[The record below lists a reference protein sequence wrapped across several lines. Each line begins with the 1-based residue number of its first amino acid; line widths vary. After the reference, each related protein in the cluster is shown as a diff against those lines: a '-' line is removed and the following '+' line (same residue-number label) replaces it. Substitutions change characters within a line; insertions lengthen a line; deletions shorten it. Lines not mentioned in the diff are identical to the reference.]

1 MACETQTFW
10 SMPRLVPSI
19 PRFLLVAAIAT
30 TTAACGSGVLRT
42 ESDAIAAAR
51 RLSALSEP
59 IRILSV
65 TQGPAGDI
73 FNGPM
78 GAVPDDM
85 VAATRARRARP
96 AWGVVLSGLV
106 TEPCADSVALPPC
119 GFVTVQLVLDR
130 ETGEVLYQQG
140 P

>member
-1 MACETQTFW
+1 M
-10 SMPRLVPSI
+10 LV
-19 PRFLLVAAIAT
+19 VV
-30 TTAACGSGVLRT
+30 TAACGTGALRT

-51 RLSALSEP
+51 RLSGLSEP

-65 TQGPAGDI
+65 SQGLAGDI

-78 GAVPDDM
+78 GAVPNDM
-85 VAATRARRARP
+85 VAATKARRARP
-96 AWGVVLSGLV
+96 AWAVALTGFV

-119 GFVTVQLVLDR
+119 GLATVQLVLDR
-130 ETGEVLYQQG
+130 ETGEVLYRLG